1 MGDFKTCLT
10 QKYIDF
16 TSIQQGNVIGRG
28 QKSNAVYNVLYN
40 SMSYAMKKVNTGKI
54 VSDGTKNLYILPT
67 SNFVKYLIQN
77 ITRYEHF
84 LKFLIF
90 DNPNIISVLHWSYEI
105 DTDNKLYFYYIMEKG
120 DITLESE
127 IHKLSKQHII
137 QISINI
143 IHALQYLEGIG
154 YIHGDLKPDNIML
167 FTSGN
172 NYIAKLIDF
181 DNIQLINKK
190 FDSNKLPY
198 YIYRAPELYHNST
211 NLFVS
216 IKYDIYSFGLIL
228 YYMVTKTPPYSQMPE
243 YNNLLKMLSSKDPRQ
258 IEDVIELLF
267 EYQHP
272 YKDSLISEKLKKL
285 INTCFEQKQSK
296 RPRTYDDIL
305 IILITLLPPRKQ
317 ILTLTRPNKLFYF
330 VSNEDTNKIKYEEY
344 LQMVKAVISSRKVT
358 KYPEIVKN
366 MFILTIHIM
375 LEHTTLMLIHPIYT
389 IT

>member
-181 DNIQLINKK
+181 DRATVSAPPVVPSQRAHPTTTPSPPVS
-190 FDSNKLPY
+190 FPTVTQ
-198 YIYRAPELYHNST
+198 RAPRRHGNPDAVVFRHRDHARARKDTRRRRRRGSPR
-211 NLFVS
+211 
-216 IKYDIYSFGLIL
+216 
-228 YYMVTKTPPYSQMPE
+228 PP
-243 YNNLLKMLSSKDPRQ
+243 LVRARG
-258 IEDVIELLF
+258 
-267 EYQHP
+267 H
-272 YKDSLISEKLKKL
+272 
-285 INTCFEQKQSK
+285 
-296 RPRTYDDIL
+296 
-305 IILITLLPPRKQ
+305 
-317 ILTLTRPNKLFYF
+317 
-330 VSNEDTNKIKYEEY
+330 
-344 LQMVKAVISSRKVT
+344 
-358 KYPEIVKN
+358 
-366 MFILTIHIM
+366 
-375 LEHTTLMLIHPIYT
+375 
-389 IT
+389 